1 MTHLIVAIDRK
12 GAIGH
17 AGDQLYYI
25 KEDLKRFKSLTMG
38 NTIIMGRKTFEA
50 LPKGALPGRKN
61 IVVTRNRSYRAP
73 GAEVAHSLAEALS
86 IAPAEAFIIGGA
98 EIYRQ
103 ALPMADTLRPPMPTL
118 FSLPFLS
125 SASVSLPSQALKRLR
140 RLNFIHYQ
148 PCTKPATN
156 RLQMCYITIAC
167 NTFVTISQQNPFHT
181 THYITTH

>member
-1 MTHLIVAIDRK
+1 MLFRS
-12 GAIGH
+12 
-17 AGDQLYYI
+17 LYYI
-25 KEDLKRFKSLTMG
+25 KEDLKHFKSLTMG

-103 ALPMADTLRPPMPTL
+103 ALPMADTLHITVIDDEAANADTFFPAIPLERFRVTAITSAETTPPIKFYTL
-118 FSLPFLS
+118 
-125 SASVSLPSQALKRLR
+125 SALHETCDK
-140 RLNFIHYQ
+140 
-148 PCTKPATN
+148 
-156 RLQMCYITIAC
+156 
-167 NTFVTISQQNPFHT
+167 
-181 THYITTH
+181 

>member
-25 KEDLKRFKSLTMG
+25 KEALKHFKSLTMG

-103 ALPMADTLRPPMPTL
+103 ALPMAATLHITVIDDEAANADTFFPAIPLERFRVTAITSAETTPPIKFYTL
-118 FSLPFLS
+118 
-125 SASVSLPSQALKRLR
+125 SALHETCDK
-140 RLNFIHYQ
+140 
-148 PCTKPATN
+148 
-156 RLQMCYITIAC
+156 
-167 NTFVTISQQNPFHT
+167 
-181 THYITTH
+181 

>member
-12 GAIGH
+12 GAIGP

-25 KEDLKRFKSLTMG
+25 KEDLKHFKSLTMG

-103 ALPMADTLRPPMPTL
+103 ALPMADTLHITVIDDEAANADTFFPAIPLERFRVTAITSAETTPPIKFYTL
-118 FSLPFLS
+118 
-125 SASVSLPSQALKRLR
+125 SALHETCDK
-140 RLNFIHYQ
+140 
-148 PCTKPATN
+148 
-156 RLQMCYITIAC
+156 
-167 NTFVTISQQNPFHT
+167 
-181 THYITTH
+181 